1 MVLLEDRRATAL
13 LEAARAARSEGLPAR
28 TLELLD
34 EAFAATENRVLR
46 ARIHHVRV
54 QVLNPFPVNLATYE
68 ALVTEA
74 AGIEKL
80 DAGVASRL
88 YADAA
93 LAAVGSDVA
102 AAVAAADLSRS
113 LAESADDRT
122 RAYAMLAQAAGA
134 IESGRA
140 PEAARLMDDAV
151 RYLGEG
157 DPAEAVRELHQ
168 LAVVLFYLERY
179 DDARGLLNRAST
191 VARTH
196 GVRAPLAIVLDTIS
210 VIDSRVGRFSAAV
223 AKSTEALRLARE
235 HDDTT
240 QIASCLTTLAT
251 IDAIQGRDRRCRERL
266 REAVKLV
273 AGDHLVHAWAL
284 NVEALLDLGLG
295 RPAAVAA
302 AAPKVEAAIA
312 ALGGQPTIE
321 ILWLPVAIESYCRLG
336 ERVKALAS
344 LDRLCGVEAEL
355 GTPSARLASARC
367 RGLLAAGAEAW
378 SWFEHALSGYA
389 ESPRPF
395 ERARTELCYGERL
408 RRSRRRRDAQGHL
421 ESALAT
427 FERLRA
433 VPWAARTRRELAAVT
448 TGRRKADAAMTLT
461 RHERQVAALVTQG
474 ATNREAAAALS
485 VTAKTIEH
493 HLTSIYAKL
502 GLRSRTELARAF
514 LLERV

>member
-1 MVLLEDRRATAL
+1 MALLDDRRAAEL

-34 EAFAATENRVLR
+34 DARAATEDKVLR
-46 ARIHHVRV
+46 ARIEHVRV
-54 QVLNPFPVNLATYE
+54 QIVSPFPELAMYE

-74 AGIEKL
+74 AGIAKL

-102 AAVAAADLSRS
+102 AAVDAADLSRS

-140 PEAARLMDDAV
+140 EEAARLIDDAV

-157 DPAEAVRELHQ
+157 DPAEAARELHQ
-168 LAVVLFYLERY
+168 IAVVLFYLERY
-179 DDARGLLNRAST
+179 EEARDLLNRACI
-191 VARTH
+191 VARSH
-196 GVRAPLAIVLDTIS
+196 GLRALLSIVLDTIS

-223 AKSTEALRLARE
+223 AKSSEALRLARE
-235 HDDTT
+235 HGDMT
-240 QIASCLTTLAT
+240 QTASCLTTLAA
-251 IDAIQGRDRRCRERL
+251 IDAMQGRERRCRERL
-266 REAVKLV
+266 REAVQLV

-284 NVEALLDLGLG
+284 NVEALLELGLG

-336 ERVKALAS
+336 ERAKALVA
-344 LDRLCGVEAEL
+344 LDRLGGVDAEL
-355 GTPSARLASARC
+355 GTPGARLASARC
-367 RGLLAAGAEAW
+367 RGLLAAGADAW
-378 SWFEHALSGYA
+378 NWFEYALAGYA

-408 RRSRRRRDAQGHL
+408 RRSRRRREAQEHL

-433 VPWAARTRRELAAVT
+433 VPWAARARGELAAVT
-448 TGRRKADAAMTLT
+448 TGRRKADAATTLT

-474 ATNREAAAALS
+474 ATNREAATALS
-485 VTAKTIEH
+485 VTTKTIEH

-502 GLRSRTELARAF
+502 GLRSRTELARAL
-514 LLERV
+514 LLERI

>member
-1 MVLLEDRRATAL
+1 MALPDDRRAAEL
-13 LEAARAARSEGLPAR
+13 LEAARAAQSEGLATR
-28 TLELLD
+28 ALELLE
-34 EAFAATENRVLR
+34 EAFAATEDRVLR
-46 ARIHHVRV
+46 ARIQHLRV
-54 QVLNPFPVNLATYE
+54 QAASPFPAGLATYE

-80 DAGVASRL
+80 DATLASRI
-88 YADAA
+88 YADAS

-102 AAVAAADLSRS
+102 AAVVTAELSRS
-113 LAESADDRT
+113 LAEQADDRA
-122 RAYAMLAQAAGA
+122 RAYAMLAQAVGA
-134 IESGRA
+134 IASGRA
-140 PEAARLMDDAV
+140 ADAARLIDDAV
-151 RYLGEG
+151 RFLGEG
-157 DPAEAVRELHQ
+157 DPAEAARELHQ

-179 DDARGLLNRAST
+179 DDARDLLTRASA
-191 VARTH
+191 VARAH
-196 GVRAPLAIVLDTIS
+196 GLRAVLAIVLDTIS

-235 HDDTT
+235 LGDRM

-251 IDAIQGRDRRCRERL
+251 VDAVQGRERQCRNRL
-266 REAVKLV
+266 REAVQLV

-284 NVEALLDLGLG
+284 NIEALLELGLG

-302 AAPKVEAAIA
+302 NASKMEAAIA

-321 ILWLPVAIESYCRLG
+321 ALWLPVAIESFDRLG
-336 ERVKALAS
+336 ERAKALAS
-344 LDRLCGVEAEL
+344 LDRLRGVEAEL
-355 GTPSARLASARC
+355 GTPSVRLASARC
-367 RGLLAAGAEAW
+367 RGLLATGTEAW

-389 ESPRPF
+389 ESPF

-408 RRSRRRRDAQGHL
+408 RRARRRRDAQRHL

-433 VPWAARTRRELAAVT
+433 VPWAERARRELAAVT
-448 TGRRKADAAMTLT
+448 TGRRKADATATLT

-474 ATNREAAAALS
+474 ATNREAATALS
-485 VTAKTIEH
+485 VTTKTIEH

-514 LLERV
+514 LLDDV

>member
-1 MVLLEDRRATAL
+1 MALPNERRAAEL
-13 LEAARAARSEGLPAR
+13 LEAARSARSEGLPAR
-28 TLELLD
+28 TLELLE
-34 EAFAATENRVLR
+34 EAFTATQDRVLR
-46 ARIHHVRV
+46 ARIQHLRV
-54 QVLNPFPVNLATYE
+54 QVASPFPAELATYE

-80 DAGVASRL
+80 DPTLASRI
-88 YADAA
+88 YADAS
-93 LAAVGSDVA
+93 LAAVGSNVA
-102 AAVAAADLSRS
+102 AAVVTADLSRS
-113 LAESADDRT
+113 LAQSADDRT
-122 RAYAMLAQAAGA
+122 RGYAMLAQAVGA
-134 IESGRA
+134 IASGRGA
-140 PEAARLMDDAV
+140 DAARLIDDAV
-151 RYLGEG
+151 RVLGEG
-157 DPAEAVRELHQ
+157 DPAEAAQELHQ

-179 DDARGLLNRAST
+179 DDARDLLTHAST
-191 VARTH
+191 VARAH
-196 GVRAPLAIVLDTIS
+196 GLRAVLAIVLDTIS
-210 VIDSRVGRFSAAV
+210 AIDSRVGRLSSAV

-235 HDDTT
+235 LGDRT

-251 IDAIQGRDRRCRERL
+251 VDAVQGRERQCRNRL
-266 REAVKLV
+266 REAVELV

-284 NVEALLDLGLG
+284 NIEALLELGLG

-302 AAPKVEAAIA
+302 NASKVEAAIA

-321 ILWLPVAIESYCRLG
+321 ALWLPVAIESFDRLG
-336 ERVKALAS
+336 ERGKAQSS
-344 LDRLCGVEAEL
+344 LDRLRGVEAEL

-367 RGLLAAGAEAW
+367 RGLLATGTEAW

-408 RRSRRRRDAQGHL
+408 RRARRRRDAQHHL

-433 VPWAARTRRELAAVT
+433 VPWAERARRELAAVT
-448 TGRRKADAAMTLT
+448 TGRRTADAAATLT
-461 RHERQVAALVTQG
+461 RHERQVAALVVQG
-474 ATNREAAAALS
+474 ATNREAAVALS
-485 VTAKTIEH
+485 VTTKTIEH

-514 LLERV
+514 LLDGV